1 MTKGEEFHCSSCNKP
16 LVATQDGN
24 YYCYTCK
31 EYDEHLM
38 KMNKKR
44 RNKERRKSNFRK
56 TLKKNKTWVIW
67 GSICFGILV
76 GAVVLAIINPSFDM
90 GTETLEFD
98 SIDLNSSNSAV
109 QGIIINNDD
118 ETIKASDVMFRVSS
132 NALKWSKRYYLSETT
147 NNITRIDPGQ
157 KVDIHLVLPEFK
169 DEVTYR
175 ESDGLYIEIKMYV
188 DGVRSDER
196 KINIEHLYW

>member
-1 MTKGEEFHCSSCNKP
+1 
-16 LVATQDGN
+16 
-24 YYCYTCK
+24 
-31 EYDEHLM
+31 
-38 KMNKKR
+38 
-44 RNKERRKSNFRK
+44 
-56 TLKKNKTWVIW
+56 
-67 GSICFGILV
+67 
-76 GAVVLAIINPSFDM
+76 
-90 GTETLEFD
+90 
-98 SIDLNSSNSAV
+98 
-109 QGIIINNDD
+109 
-118 ETIKASDVMFRVSS
+118 MFRVSS